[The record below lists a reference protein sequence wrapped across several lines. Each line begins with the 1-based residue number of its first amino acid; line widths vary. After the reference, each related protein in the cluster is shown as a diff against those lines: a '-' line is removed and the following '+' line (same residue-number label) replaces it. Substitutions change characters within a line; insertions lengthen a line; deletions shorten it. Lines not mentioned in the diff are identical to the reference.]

1 MKFKI
6 PFRAIVA
13 AFLTIFVCGSVI
25 AAYSLKSIYGAIPV
39 KLAAKLSEISR
50 VVDSQYYFEADEGV
64 VEHGVATGYMSS
76 IGDKYSAYY
85 SKDSAMLLKNK
96 YSGNSHGI
104 GMLCVN
110 TKESE
115 IYVWRVYS
123 GGSADI
129 AGLKSGDII
138 THIKGEK
145 VSEIGYQKA
154 VKKLQGK
161 SGNTTKI
168 TYLRNGI
175 SKTVKVT
182 FGNYDVQSVFYNKST
197 KDIGYIQIT
206 DFNSKTSLQFQ
217 NGVEELQKQGAKKFI
232 IDLRHNGG
240 GTMDSAAKILDY
252 LLPSGDIIHVKN
264 EKGEISVRNRSD
276 EKCIKVPIVIL
287 VDGESA
293 SASEI
298 VVSAMK
304 DFNAATI
311 MGTKTFGKSLI
322 QRTHTLKDG
331 SMIKLTVGEYV
342 KADGSSYNGIGLN
355 PDISLTPSYS
365 NDYEYYFM
373 ALEDDSMLREAIA
386 QLS

>member
-1 MKFKI
+1 MKAKI

-13 AFLTIFVCGSVI
+13 AVLTIFVCGAVI
-25 AAYSLKSIYGAIPV
+25 AVYSLKGIYGGIPP
-39 KLAAKLSEISR
+39 KLASKLTEIAT
-50 VVDSQYYFEADEGV
+50 VVDSQYYFEADVNAIED
-64 VEHGVATGYMSS
+64 GVASGYMSS

-85 SKDSAMLLKNK
+85 SMDSATLLKNK

-104 GMLCVN
+104 GVLCVN
-110 TKESE
+110 TTDSE

-123 GGSADI
+123 GGEADSV
-129 AGLKSGDII
+129 GLKSGDII

-145 VSEIGYQKA
+145 VSEMGYNNA

-161 SGNTTKI
+161 SGKSTKI

-182 FGNYDVQSVFYNKST
+182 FGDYDVQSVFYNKVT
-197 KDIGYIQIT
+197 KQIGYIQII

-217 NGVEELQKQGAKKFI
+217 NAVEELQKQGAKKFI

-264 EKGEISVRNRSD
+264 ENGEISVRNRSD
-276 EKCIKVPIVIL
+276 ENCIEAPMVVL
-287 VDGESA
+287 VDGKSA

-298 VVSAMK
+298 LVSAMM
-304 DFNAATI
+304 DFKAATI
-311 MGTKTFGKSLI
+311 MGTKTYGKSLI

-342 KADGSSYNGIGLN
+342 KADGSSYNGKGLN
-355 PDISLTPSYS
+355 PDISLTPSYN

-373 ALEDDSMLREAIA
+373 SEENDGMLKSAIA